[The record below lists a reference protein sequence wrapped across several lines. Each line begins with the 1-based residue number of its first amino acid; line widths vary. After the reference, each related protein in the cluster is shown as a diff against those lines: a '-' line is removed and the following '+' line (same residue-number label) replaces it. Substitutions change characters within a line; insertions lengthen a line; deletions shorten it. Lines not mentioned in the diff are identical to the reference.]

1 MPSVRSVLTRHRDF
15 RRLFLAELVVFG
27 ADWFAVIPL
36 LTLLLDLTGSGV
48 WGSFALAADT
58 GVGALLL
65 PYAGAVADR
74 WDRRR
79 VMVLAGLGAVV
90 GALLL
95 LAVRGPGL
103 AWLGPLAIAVLGTA
117 KAFFSPAALAAL
129 PNVVAEEDLSTA
141 NAISGSAWG
150 TMVVVGS
157 SLGGVV
163 TSLIGPYLCFVV
175 AAGLLTAASLLVWG
189 IRAPLQGERTARPA
203 PALVAVREAV
213 GYVRR
218 HPRVAS
224 LITVKAAVGLGNGV
238 LGVFPMLAGL
248 FGVGAVGTGALFAA
262 RGLGA
267 LTGPLVMRRALSR
280 RRWLL
285 PGLALSMALYGVAYL
300 GVAVSGW
307 FALTVGLVLVAHF
320 AGGTNWVMSNYA
332 LQLEVPDELRGRVF
346 ATDMMLATLAIAV
359 SLLVV
364 GAFIDTVDL
373 RVLIGACGATTLLYA
388 VGWRLATRHREPAPE
403 AAD

>member
-1 MPSVRSVLTRHRDF
+1 MPSVFSVLTKHRDF
-15 RRLFLAELVVFG
+15 RRLFLAELVIFG

-36 LTLLLDLTGSGV
+36 LTLLLDLTGSGT
-48 WGSFALAADT
+48 WGSLALAADT

-74 WDRRR
+74 WDRRWI
-79 VMVLAGLGAVV
+79 MVLAGLVAIVGA
-90 GALLL
+90 ALLL
-95 LAVRGPGL
+95 VIRAPGL
-103 AWLGPLAIAVLGTA
+103 AWLGPAAIAVVGA
-117 KAFFSPAALAAL
+117 GKAFFSPAALAAL
-129 PNVVAEEDLSTA
+129 PNVVSQEDLSTA
-141 NAISGSAWG
+141 NALSGGSWG
-150 TMVVVGS
+150 TMVVIGS

-163 TSLIGPYLCFVV
+163 TGLIGPYLCFAV
-175 AAGLLTAASLLVWG
+175 AIVLVATSCLLVWG
-189 IRAPLQGERTARPA
+189 IRTPLQGERTSPPA
-203 PALVAVREAV
+203 PALAAVREAA
-213 GYVRR
+213 GYIRR

-224 LITVKAAVGLGNGV
+224 LVTVKAAVGLGNGV
-238 LGVFPMLAGL
+238 LGLFPMLAGL
-248 FGVGAVGTGALFAA
+248 FGAGPAGTGVLFAA

-267 LTGPLVMRRALSR
+267 LAGPLLMRRALSR

-285 PGLALSMALYGVAYL
+285 PGLALSMGLYGAAYL

-307 FALTVGLVLVAHF
+307 FALTVGLVLVAHS

-373 RVLIGACGATTLLYA
+373 RVLLGACGAATLLYA
-388 VGWRLATRHREPAPE
+388 VGWRIATREREPAPE
-403 AAD
+403 AA